1 MYHIFIK
8 EPYQHTFLKNITGK
22 TNSNTFTI
30 HVDQDRT
37 NYLCPSIG
45 TYTYDEFEITYTE
58 EGKPISSSG
67 GMPGYYTMIRVS
79 HDNLEKLQ
87 KFVADKCTD
96 SDEDV
101 RESHIQVY
109 TGISR
114 GYFKL
119 HGQVPCQRF
128 DRIYTPRKTK
138 EIITSHLDTFYSSKA
153 RYLEFGRMYKTSFLL
168 TGPPGSGKTSI
179 VKSLALKYKKP
190 VYMISFSKQLTDEA
204 FIELIADIKND
215 SIVLIEDI
223 DAFFVDREALGIN
236 ISFSAFINF
245 LDGVN
250 GTAHG
255 TVTFLTANNPDRLDP
270 ALIRP
275 GRVDRII
282 QFETPKKSEMKSAYK
297 DLTGLDTFEEFYE
310 KMPKDISMA
319 GLIEYLF
326 RNYKNPLESID
337 DFCSQVE
344 IKNNMFA

>member
-1 MYHIFIK
+1 MYRIFIK
-8 EPYQHTFLKNITGK
+8 EPYQRTFLKNIAQDTDS
-22 TNSNTFTI
+22 TSFTI
-30 HVDQDRT
+30 HIEQDRT

-45 TYTYDEFEITYTE
+45 TYKHGEFEITFSE
-58 EGKPISSSG
+58 EGKPLSTAG
-67 GMPGYYTMIRVS
+67 GADYYTRITVS
-79 HDNLEKLQ
+79 HANLEQLRE
-87 KFVADKCTD
+87 FVAKKC
-96 SDEDV
+96 SESSEDV
-101 RESHIQVY
+101 REAHIQIY

-128 DRIYTPRKTK
+128 NRIYTPQKTK
-138 EIITSHLDTFYSSKA
+138 DILTTHLDTFYASKA
-153 RYLEFGRMYKTSFLL
+153 RYLEFGRIFKTSFLL
-168 TGPPGSGKTSI
+168 TGPPGSGKTST

-190 VYMISFSKQLTDEA
+190 VYMISFTKQLTDEA
-204 FIELIADIKND
+204 FIELVSDIKND

-282 QFETPKKSEMKSAYK
+282 QFEPPKKNEMKNAYA
-297 DLTGLDTFEEFYE
+297 DITSLDNFEEFYD
-310 KMPKDISMA
+310 KIPKDISMA

-326 RNYKNPLESID
+326 RNYENPLDSID
-337 DFCSQVE
+337 DLKSQIT
-344 IKNNMFA
+344 IKNNMFS

>member
-1 MYHIFIK
+1 MYRIFII
-8 EPYQHTFLKNITGK
+8 EAYHHIFLKNIADHEK
-22 TNSNTFTI
+22 SNTFTI
-30 HVDQDRT
+30 HVEQDRT
-37 NYLCPSIG
+37 SYLCPSIG
-45 TYTYDEFEITYTE
+45 TFMYNEFEITIAE
-58 EGKPISSSG
+58 EGKPVNSG
-67 GMPGYYTMIRVS
+67 VGVIYYTRISVS
-79 HDNLEKLQ
+79 HENLEKL
-87 KFVADKCTD
+87 KDFVAKKCSD
-96 SDEDV
+96 SDADIKD
-101 RESHIQVY
+101 SHIQIY
-109 TGISR
+109 TGNSR

-128 DRIYTPRKTK
+128 DRIYTPQKTK
-138 EIITSHLDTFYSSKA
+138 DIIMSHMNTFYASKT
-153 RYLEFGRMYKTSFLL
+153 RYTEFGREYKTSFLL
-168 TGPPGSGKTSI
+168 TGPPGSGKTSM

-190 VYMISFSKQLTDEA
+190 VYMISFSKQMTDEG
-204 FIELIADIKND
+204 FIDLVSDIKND
-215 SIVLIEDI
+215 SIILIEDV

-282 QFETPKKSEMKSAYK
+282 QFEQAKKNEMRDAYR

-310 KMPKDISMA
+310 KIPKDISMA

-326 RNYKNPLESID
+326 RNYENPMDSID
-337 DFCSQVE
+337 DLKSQIT
-344 IKNNMFA
+344 IKNTMFS